1 VLEGSITRL
10 GSQYVLNLRA
20 RACNSGNLL
29 DQEQALAP
37 EREQVLHSLRQ
48 IVRQLRTNLGE
59 SRALVEMRSTPLSQT
74 TTSSL
79 EALKAYTTGIK
90 VIASS
95 GTGLPY
101 FKRALELDPDY
112 AMANALLGLSYS
124 NMGESLLSSRYT
136 TKAWALRHRVSEPE
150 RFFVEFAYD
159 RQATGN
165 LEKAYE
171 TLEQWHQTYPR
182 WEVPSPTGLFGGVST
197 QGTGRFERAIQMT
210 KEAIE
215 LDPDFRVNYMSLA
228 LAYFYTDR
236 FDEAQ
241 RAMQQASERK
251 LFTTFQP
258 VRYLIAMVNGDQA
271 QMEREAALVEGNRAA
286 QYQLAHADA
295 LAQARAGG
303 LQAARR
309 LSRRAEELAMQED
322 KRELAAS
329 YRAARAVWEAL
340 CGNADEARKSA
351 RTSLDLSTGRDV
363 EYTAGLAF
371 GLVGDWSQSEALA
384 ASLEKRLPED
394 TFVRFTYVPVLRA
407 LSAVAQG
414 KWEEAVERLDMTRAY
429 ELAANGV
436 NFSRFHLGGLHSA
449 YIRGE
454 ALLSL
459 RRYPDAAAEFQKIL
473 THRGITGMDPIGAL
487 AHWRLGRAFA
497 MSGEKTKAKAAYQS
511 FLTIW
516 KNADPGSPS
525 LKRAKAEYDSL

>member
-1 VLEGSITRL
+1 
-10 GSQYVLNLRA
+10 
-20 RACNSGNLL
+20 
-29 DQEQALAP
+29 
-37 EREQVLHSLRQ
+37 
-48 IVRQLRTNLGE
+48 
-59 SRALVEMRSTPLSQT
+59 
-74 TTSSL
+74 
-79 EALKAYTTGIK
+79 
-90 VIASS
+90 
-95 GTGLPY
+95 
-101 FKRALELDPDY
+101 
-112 AMANALLGLSYS
+112 
-124 NMGESLLSSRYT
+124 
-136 TKAWALRHRVSEPE
+136 
-150 RFFVEFAYD
+150 
-159 RQATGN
+159 
-165 LEKAYE
+165 
-171 TLEQWHQTYPR
+171 
-182 WEVPSPTGLFGGVST
+182 
-197 QGTGRFERAIQMT
+197 MT